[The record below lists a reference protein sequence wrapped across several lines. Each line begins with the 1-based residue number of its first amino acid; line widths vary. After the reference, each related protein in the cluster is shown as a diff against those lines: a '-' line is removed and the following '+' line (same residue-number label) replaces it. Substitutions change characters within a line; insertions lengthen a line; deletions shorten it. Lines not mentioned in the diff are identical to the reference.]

1 MKRIILIASLLLPP
15 SASADPL
22 DIIRGIRAAYPNLP
36 NNPEVTYR
44 ALVEIR
50 EQIPSLGLLKKP
62 SGNRCPDNQTLS
74 PIDYSC
80 DFLCDRDGNGYDI
93 FQDWDAAATPRFS
106 KRISKD
112 PLGTLARCE
121 FLDAAPTPEPTPL
134 PEPVPPPTDP
144 ALIARLTAIE
154 AALGAISTRLDQMA
168 SPLAVAAHE
177 ASNAAQR
184 AARVETLLLSQPPPP
199 AYRGRVL
206 GFPVTLRPEQVQ
218 VEPIE

>member
-50 EQIPSLGLLKKP
+50 EQLPSLGILKKP
-62 SGNRCPDNQTLS
+62 SGNRCPNNPSLS

-93 FQDWDAAATPRFS
+93 FQDWDGAATPRFS
-106 KRISKD
+106 KRLSQD
-112 PLGTLARCE
+112 PVSTLARCV
-121 FLDAAPTPEPTPL
+121 FLADPNPAPVPL

-144 ALIARLTAIE
+144 TLIARLTAIE
-154 AALGAISTRLDQMA
+154 AALGVISARLDQMA
-168 SPLAVAAHE
+168 SPLAVASHE

-184 AARVETLLLSQPPPP
+184 AARIETLLLSQPPPP

-206 GFPVTLRPEQVQ
+206 GFPVTLRPELPA